1 MRAEPEIAAPH
12 GALEASVVVPARDE
26 EERIGACLA
35 ALGAQMDLTPGS
47 WEVLLV
53 LDDCRD
59 QTRER
64 AVEAAAAHP
73 QLSLRLLTGPGQGS
87 GGARATGMDA
97 ACARLHAIGRP
108 HGLIA
113 STDADTKVAPDW
125 LARQLELA
133 RAGARA
139 IGGRIELCPD
149 ERAALPASVIAG
161 HGEQSRRRF
170 HRILEQAPDDGAV
183 TDHWQFSGASMAVTA
198 EAYREVGG
206 LGEGGHSED
215 ERFECALLA
224 HGVPIER
231 HLGVRVTTSARLD
244 GRASHGLARVLRELA
259 ASR

>member
-12 GALEASVVVPARDE
+12 GALEACVVVPARDE
-26 EERIGACLA
+26 EQRIGACLA
-35 ALGAQMDLTPGS
+35 ALGAQTDLSPES

-53 LDDCRD
+53 LDSCRD
-59 QTRER
+59 RTRAR
-64 AVEAAAAHP
+64 AIEAAAAHTY
-73 QLSLRLLTGPGQGS
+73 LSLRLLAGPGRGS

-108 HGLIA
+108 HGLIV

-125 LARQLELA
+125 LGRQLELT

-139 IGGRIELCPD
+139 IGGRIELCLD
-149 ERAALPASVIAG
+149 ERAGLPAAVLAG
-161 HGEQSRRRF
+161 HSEQSRARFRRL
-170 HRILEQAPDDGAV
+170 LEQTPDDGSV

-198 EAYREVGG
+198 EVYREVGG
-206 LGEGGHSED
+206 LGEDRHSED
-215 ERFECALLA
+215 ERLERALLA

-244 GRASHGLARVLRELA
+244 GRASHGLARVLQGLTD
-259 ASR
+259 SQ

>member
-1 MRAEPEIAAPH
+1 MRAEPELATPH
-12 GALEASVVVPARDE
+12 GALEACVVVPARNE

-35 ALGAQMDLTPGS
+35 ALEAQMDLRPES

-64 AVEAAAAHP
+64 AVDAAAAHP
-73 QLSLRLLTGPGQGS
+73 QLTLRLLAGPGQGS
-87 GGARATGMDA
+87 GGARAMGMDA

-108 HGLIA
+108 LGLIA

-133 RAGARA
+133 RTGARA

-149 ERAALPASVIAG
+149 ERGALPAAVLAG
-161 HGEQSRRRF
+161 HSEQSRTRF
-170 HRILEQAPDDGAV
+170 RRILEQAPDDDSV

-215 ERFECALLA
+215 ERLERALLA

-244 GRASHGLARVLRELA
+244 GRASHGLSRVLRDLRD
-259 ASR
+259 SK